1 MFNNQIKPFLAL
13 IIGISISFGIDGSD
27 LLQLSNGTE
36 IIKIKPGSIIKL
48 NGKEG
53 RFTGFD
59 VQKRAAGFSTLG
71 SDHIKYFK
79 AEDIKKIQIL
89 KEGWVFSN
97 MVNKAGLGFK
107 KGIDVSKILS
117 FFSVYFIYD
126 RENNNRVEITSM
138 EKKYISTLMI
148 APILGGVL
156 GGTIGL
162 VSPKPVYQLP
172 IFLKENNWQILL

>member
-1 MFNNQIKPFLAL
+1 M
-13 IIGISISFGIDGSD
+13 SISFGIDGSD
-27 LLQLSNGTE
+27 LLQLSNETE

-59 VQKRAAGFSTLG
+59 VQKRAAGFSTIG

-79 AEDIKKIQIL
+79 LEEIKKIQLL

-97 MVNKAGLGFK
+97 MINQAGVGFK

-126 RENNNRVEITSM
+126 RENNDRVEITNM
-138 EKKYISTLMI
+138 EKKYISALIVT
-148 APILGGVL
+148 PIIGGLIGGVI
-156 GGTIGL
+156 GAINPKTIY
-162 VSPKPVYQLP
+162 KLP
-172 IFLKENNWQILL
+172 IFLNENTWQILL

>member
-1 MFNNQIKPFLAL
+1 MFNNQIKTFLAL
-13 IIGISISFGIDGSD
+13 LIGLSISFGKDGSN
-27 LLQLSNGTE
+27 LLQLSNGTK
-36 IIKIKPGSIIKL
+36 IIKIKPGSVFKL

-71 SDHIKYFK
+71 SDHIKYFNL
-79 AEDIKKIQIL
+79 EEIKKIQLL

-97 MVNKAGLGFK
+97 MINQAGLGFK

-126 RENNNRVEITSM
+126 RENNDRVEITSM
-138 EKKYISTLMI
+138 EIKYISTLMI
-148 APILGGVL
+148 APIIGVVFGGAV
-156 GGTIGL
+156 GL
-162 VSPKPVYQLP
+162 VSPKPIYQLP
-172 IFLKENNWQILL
+172 IFLKENTWQILL

>member
-1 MFNNQIKPFLAL
+1 M
-13 IIGISISFGIDGSD
+13 SILFGKDGSN

-36 IIKIKPGSIIKL
+36 IIKIKPGSLIKL

-71 SDHIKYFK
+71 SDQIKYFK
-79 AEDIKKIQIL
+79 VEDIKKIQLL
-89 KEGWVFSN
+89 KEGWVVSN
-97 MVNKAGLGFK
+97 MINQAGVGLK
-107 KGIDVSKILS
+107 KGINVSKTLS

-126 RENNNRVEITSM
+126 RENNDRVEITSM

-148 APILGGVL
+148 APIIGGIL

-162 VSPKPVYQLP
+162 VSPKAIYQLP
-172 IFLKENNWQILL
+172 IFLKENIWQILL

>member
-1 MFNNQIKPFLAL
+1 M
-13 IIGISISFGIDGSD
+13 SISFGIDGSD
-27 LLQLSNGTE
+27 LLQLSNETE

-59 VQKRAAGFSTLG
+59 VQKRAAGFSTIG
-71 SDHIKYFK
+71 SDHIKYFNL
-79 AEDIKKIQIL
+79 EEIKKIQLL

-97 MVNKAGLGFK
+97 MINQAGVGFK

-126 RENNNRVEITSM
+126 RENNDRVEITNM
-138 EKKYISTLMI
+138 EKKYISALIVT
-148 APILGGVL
+148 PIIGGLIGGVI
-156 GGTIGL
+156 GAINPKTIY
-162 VSPKPVYQLP
+162 KLP
-172 IFLKENNWQILL
+172 IFLNENTWQILL

>member
-1 MFNNQIKPFLAL
+1 M
-13 IIGISISFGIDGSD
+13 SISFGKDGSN

-48 NGKEG
+48 NGQEG

-59 VQKRAAGFSTLG
+59 VQKRAAGFNTLG
-71 SDHIKYFK
+71 SDHIKYFNL
-79 AEDIKKIQIL
+79 EEIKKIQLL

-97 MVNKAGLGFK
+97 MINQAGVGFK

-126 RENNNRVEITSM
+126 RENNDRVEITNM
-138 EKKYISTLMI
+138 EKKYISALMVT
-148 APILGGVL
+148 PIIGGL
-156 GGTIGL
+156 IGAAIGAM
-162 VSPKPVYQLP
+162 SPKPIYK
-172 IFLKENNWQILL
+172 ISILLNENSWKILF

>member
-1 MFNNQIKPFLAL
+1 M
-13 IIGISISFGIDGSD
+13 SISFGKDGSN

-71 SDHIKYFK
+71 SDNIKYFNL
-79 AEDIKKIQIL
+79 EEIKKIQLL

-97 MVNKAGLGFK
+97 MINQAGVGFK

-126 RENNNRVEITSM
+126 RENNDRVEITNM
-138 EKKYISTLMI
+138 EKKYISALIVT
-148 APILGGVL
+148 PIIGGLIGGVI
-156 GGTIGL
+156 GAINPKTIY
-162 VSPKPVYQLP
+162 KLP
-172 IFLKENNWQILL
+172 IFLNENTWQILL

>member
-1 MFNNQIKPFLAL
+1 M
-13 IIGISISFGIDGSD
+13 SISFGKDGSN

-71 SDHIKYFK
+71 SDHIKYFNL
-79 AEDIKKIQIL
+79 EEIKKIQLL

-97 MVNKAGLGFK
+97 MINQAGVGFK

-126 RENNNRVEITSM
+126 RENNDRVEITNM
-138 EKKYISTLMI
+138 EKKYISALMVT
-148 APILGGVL
+148 PIISGLIGGV
-156 GGTIGL
+156 IGAI
-162 VSPKPVYQLP
+162 SPKPIYKP
-172 IFLKENNWQILL
+172 PKILKENTWQILL

>member
-1 MFNNQIKPFLAL
+1 M
-13 IIGISISFGIDGSD
+13 SISFGKDGST

-36 IIKIKPGSIIKL
+36 IIKIKPGFIIKL

-79 AEDIKKIQIL
+79 LEEIKKIQLL
-89 KEGWVFSN
+89 KEDWVFSN
-97 MVNKAGLGFK
+97 MINQVGVGFK

-126 RENNNRVEITSM
+126 RENNDRVEITNM
-138 EKKYISTLMI
+138 EKKYISALMVT
-148 APILGGVL
+148 PIIGGLIGGV
-156 GGTIGL
+156 IGAI
-162 VSPKPVYQLP
+162 SPKPMYQLP
-172 IFLKENNWQILL
+172 IFLKEHIWQIIP

>member
-1 MFNNQIKPFLAL
+1 M
-13 IIGISISFGIDGSD
+13 SISFGKDGSN

-59 VQKRAAGFSTLG
+59 VQKRAAGFNTLG
-71 SDHIKYFK
+71 SDHIKYFNL
-79 AEDIKKIQIL
+79 EEIKKIQLL

-97 MVNKAGLGFK
+97 MINQAGVGFK

-126 RENNNRVEITSM
+126 RENNDRVEITNM
-138 EKKYISTLMI
+138 EKKYISALIVT
-148 APILGGVL
+148 PIIGGLIGGVI
-156 GGTIGL
+156 GAINPKTIY
-162 VSPKPVYQLP
+162 KLP
-172 IFLKENNWQILL
+172 IFLNENTWQILL

>member
-13 IIGISISFGIDGSD
+13 LIGLSISFGKDGSN

-36 IIKIKPGSIIKL
+36 IIKIKPGSLFKL

-71 SDHIKYFK
+71 SDHIKYFNL
-79 AEDIKKIQIL
+79 EEIKKIQLL

-97 MVNKAGLGFK
+97 MINQAGVGFK

-126 RENNNRVEITSM
+126 RENNDRVEITNM

-148 APILGGVL
+148 APIIGGILGGAVVL
-156 GGTIGL
+156 I
-162 VSPKPVYQLP
+162 SPKPIYQLP

>member
-1 MFNNQIKPFLAL
+1 MFNNQINLFLAL
-13 IIGISISFGIDGSD
+13 IIGISISFGIDGSN

-71 SDHIKYFK
+71 SDHIKYFNL
-79 AEDIKKIQIL
+79 EEIKKIQLL

-97 MVNKAGLGFK
+97 MINQAGVGFK

-126 RENNNRVEITSM
+126 RENNDRVEITNM
-138 EKKYISTLMI
+138 EKKYISALMVT
-148 APILGGVL
+148 PIIGGMI
-156 GGTIGL
+156 GGAIGGI
-162 VSPKPVYQLP
+162 SPKPIYKLP
-172 IFLKENNWQILL
+172 KILDENSWQILL

>member
-1 MFNNQIKPFLAL
+1 M
-13 IIGISISFGIDGSD
+13 SISFGIDGSD
-27 LLQLSNGTE
+27 LLELSNGTE

-79 AEDIKKIQIL
+79 LEEIKKIQLL
-89 KEGWVFSN
+89 KEGWIFSN
-97 MVNKAGLGFK
+97 MINLAGVGFK

-126 RENNNRVEITSM
+126 RENNDRVEITNM
-138 EKKYISTLMI
+138 EKKYISTLMVT
-148 APILGGVL
+148 PIIGGMI
-156 GGTIGL
+156 GGAIGA
-162 VSPKPVYQLP
+162 VSPQPIYMLP
-172 IFLKENNWQILL
+172 KILNENTWQILL

>member
-27 LLQLSNGTE
+27 LLQLSNETE

-59 VQKRAAGFSTLG
+59 VQKRAAGFNTLG
-71 SDHIKYFK
+71 SDHIKYFNL
-79 AEDIKKIQIL
+79 EEIKKIQLL

-97 MVNKAGLGFK
+97 MINQAGVGFK
-107 KGIDVSKILS
+107 KGIDVSKILT

-126 RENNNRVEITSM
+126 RENNDRVEITSM
-138 EKKYISTLMI
+138 EIKYISTLMI
-148 APILGGVL
+148 APIIGVVFGGAV
-156 GGTIGL
+156 GL
-162 VSPKPVYQLP
+162 VSPKPIYQLP
-172 IFLKENNWQILL
+172 IFLKENTWQILL

>member
-1 MFNNQIKPFLAL
+1 M
-13 IIGISISFGIDGSD
+13 SISFGKDGSN

-59 VQKRAAGFSTLG
+59 FQKRSVGFSTLD

-79 AEDIKKIQIL
+79 LEEIKKIQLL

-97 MVNKAGLGFK
+97 IINQAGVGFK

-126 RENNNRVEITSM
+126 RENNDRVEITNM
-138 EKKYISTLMI
+138 EKKYISALMVT
-148 APILGGVL
+148 PIIGGLIGGV
-156 GGTIGL
+156 IGAI
-162 VSPKPVYQLP
+162 SPKPMYQLP
-172 IFLKENNWQILL
+172 IFLKEHIWQIIP

>member
-1 MFNNQIKPFLAL
+1 M
-13 IIGISISFGIDGSD
+13 SISFGKDGSN
-27 LLQLSNGTE
+27 LLQLSNGAE
-36 IIKIKPGSIIKL
+36 IIKIKPGSIFKL

-71 SDHIKYFK
+71 SDHIKYFNL
-79 AEDIKKIQIL
+79 EEIKKIQLL

-97 MVNKAGLGFK
+97 MINKAGVGFK

-126 RENNNRVEITSM
+126 RENNNRVEMTSV
-138 EKKYISTLMI
+138 EQKYISTLMI
-148 APILGGVL
+148 APIIGGILGGA
-156 GGTIGL
+156 IGL
-162 VSPKPVYQLP
+162 KSPKSIYQLP
-172 IFLKENNWQILL
+172 ILLKENTWQILI

>member
-1 MFNNQIKPFLAL
+1 M
-13 IIGISISFGIDGSD
+13 SISFGIDGSD
-27 LLQLSNGTE
+27 LLQLSNETE

-59 VQKRAAGFSTLG
+59 VQKRAAGFSTIG
-71 SDHIKYFK
+71 SDHIKYFNL
-79 AEDIKKIQIL
+79 EEIKKIQLL

-97 MVNKAGLGFK
+97 MINQAGVGFK

-126 RENNNRVEITSM
+126 RENNDRVEITNM
-138 EKKYISTLMI
+138 EKKYISALIVT
-148 APILGGVL
+148 PIIGGLIGGVI
-156 GGTIGL
+156 GAINPKTIY
-162 VSPKPVYQLP
+162 KRP
-172 IFLKENNWQILL
+172 IFLNENTWQILL

>member
-1 MFNNQIKPFLAL
+1 M
-13 IIGISISFGIDGSD
+13 SISFGKDGSN
-27 LLQLSNGTE
+27 LLHLSNGTE

-53 RFTGFD
+53 RFNGFD

-71 SDHIKYFK
+71 SDSINYFK
-79 AEDIKKIQIL
+79 LEEIKKIQLL
-89 KEGWVFSN
+89 KEGWVFFSMIN
-97 MVNKAGLGFK
+97 QAGVGFK

-126 RENNNRVEITSM
+126 RENNDRVEITSM

-148 APILGGVL
+148 APIIGGVL
-156 GGTIGL
+156 GGAIGL
-162 VSPKPVYQLP
+162 VSSKPIYELP
-172 IFLKENNWQILL
+172 IFLNENTWQILL

>member
-1 MFNNQIKPFLAL
+1 MFNSQIKPFLAL
-13 IIGISISFGIDGSD
+13 LIGLSISFGKDGSN
-27 LLQLSNGTE
+27 LLQLSNGTK
-36 IIKIKPGSIIKL
+36 ILKIKHGSIIKL

-59 VQKRAAGFSTLG
+59 VQKRAAGFSALG
-71 SDHIKYFK
+71 SDHIKHFNL
-79 AEDIKKIQIL
+79 EEIKKIQLL

-97 MVNKAGLGFK
+97 MINQAGVGFK

-126 RENNNRVEITSM
+126 RENNDREEITNM
-138 EKKYISTLMI
+138 EKKYISALMVT
-148 APILGGVL
+148 PIIGGLIGGV
-156 GGTIGL
+156 IGAIN
-162 VSPKPVYQLP
+162 PKPIYKLP

>member
-1 MFNNQIKPFLAL
+1 M
-13 IIGISISFGIDGSD
+13 SISFGKDRSY
-27 LLQLSNGTE
+27 LLHLSNGIE

-59 VQKRAAGFSTLG
+59 VQKRAAGFSTIG
-71 SDHIKYFK
+71 SDHIKYFNL
-79 AEDIKKIQIL
+79 EEIKKIQLL

-97 MVNKAGLGFK
+97 MINQAGVGFK

-126 RENNNRVEITSM
+126 RENNDRVEITNM
-138 EKKYISTLMI
+138 EKKYISALIVT
-148 APILGGVL
+148 PIIGGLIGGVI
-156 GGTIGL
+156 GAINPKTIY
-162 VSPKPVYQLP
+162 KLP
-172 IFLKENNWQILL
+172 IFLNENTWQILL

>member
-1 MFNNQIKPFLAL
+1 M
-13 IIGISISFGIDGSD
+13 SISFGKDGSN

-59 VQKRAAGFSTLG
+59 VQKRAAGFSTIG

-79 AEDIKKIQIL
+79 LEEIKKIQLL

-97 MVNKAGLGFK
+97 MINQAGVGFK

-126 RENNNRVEITSM
+126 RENNDRVEITNM
-138 EKKYISTLMI
+138 EKKYISALMVT
-148 APILGGVL
+148 PIIGGVL
-156 GGTIGL
+156 GGAVGL
-162 VSPKPVYQLP
+162 VSPKLVYKLP
-172 IFLKENNWQILL
+172 IFLNENTWQILL